1 MPYDLEPLGLLQS
14 GLDPKSGCCAAEIF
28 LKDIEIAESR
38 QREFIA
44 EEVCSP
50 VAHRHVVLTI
60 PKRLRV
66 YTRFDS
72 WL

>member
-28 LKDIEIAESR
+28 LKGIEIAESR

-44 EEVCSP
+44 EGRE
-50 VAHRHVVLTI
+50 A
-60 PKRLRV
+60 
-66 YTRFDS
+66 
-72 WL
+72 